1 MAITITDQPLP
12 ETLAGQ
18 RLMVVATSTNVAE
31 PGFRYKASVYQ
42 GSPPVT
48 QLGVFYIA
56 PNSDAVLIIDMS
68 QFLNMQSTEI
78 FSGDAVHEFHTAE
91 FLEELQALMA
101 GCISVAVD
109 IEEAWEVLGVLTD
122 DPDAEGTVTAAAI
135 VWNGTFQ
142 ASDGYKPSI
151 DRFVLDG
158 QTKRFLSDRQWNTH
172 TWQYAETFGFPIAT
186 NKVFI
191 PVTEDDWGVI
201 SIFKDITGDLSTQ
214 VRVTLYD
221 SSGTP
226 NSFVF
231 DITSY
236 TTNNLMHLPLYPANI
251 NASTVVGFDKPSD
264 NPGWRC
270 YTVQALDVSDN
281 PVSVLYVFYNATLWG
296 NTDCRYERVRMA
308 WKGFDGSWEYQNFTK
323 KNEESIEI
331 ERKRYQQVLGTY
343 GTSFTQNGMQRGLT
357 EVGNITK
364 RFLTI
369 NSDWISEGEFQLL
382 RGMMVSRQ
390 VHWVQDDGTFIPML
404 VEDNT
409 YTEQR
414 TRDGKL
420 KNLTVKL
427 SYANNLWT

>member
-1 MAITITDQPLP
+1 MAITVDDEPSILCPV
-12 ETLAGQ
+12 GQ
-18 RLMVVATSTNVAE
+18 QLMAVASSTNVAE
-31 PGFRYKASVYQ
+31 DGFKYKVTFQNIISGAENVLYVPPNIEAACIVDASKFLSLSNDEYPN
-42 GSPPVT
+42 GSVHSLVEGIQET
-48 QLGVFYIA
+48 NGVSLWRF
-56 PNSDAVLIIDMS
+56 V
-68 QFLNMQSTEI
+68 
-78 FSGDAVHEFHTAE
+78 
-91 FLEELQALMA
+91 FLEAWL
-101 GCISVAVD
+101 VA
-109 IEEAWEVLGVLTD
+109 GVLTD
-122 DPDAEGTVTAAAI
+122 DPDAEGAVATTNI
-135 VWNGTFQ
+135 FVWNGVFQ
-142 ASDGYKPSI
+142 ASDGYKPSV
-151 DRFVLDG
+151 DRFTLDG
-158 QTKRFLSDRQWNTH
+158 ETKRWLSDRQWNTH
-172 TWQYAETFGFPIAT
+172 SWQYAETFGFPTAT

-191 PVTEDDWGVI
+191 PCTESDWGVSNI
-201 SIFKDITGDLSTQ
+201 
-214 VRVTLYD
+214 VRGLGTATKLRYTIYA
-221 SSGTP
+221 SNGTP
-226 NSFVF
+226 
-231 DITSY
+231 TSADL
-236 TTNNLMHLPLYPANI
+236 TISEPIAPWPVYPANVNQNI
-251 NASTVVGFDKPSD
+251 DGLPKPMD
-264 NPGWRC
+264 YAGWRC
-270 YTVQALDVSDN
+270 YTVQALDVSNN

-296 NTDCRYERVRMA
+296 NTDCRYDRIRIA
-308 WKGFDGSWEYQNFTK
+308 WKGFGGSWEYFNFTK